1 MRRFWSRWPLAVKP
15 VLTTAAS
22 VTLAV
27 AGMTVLSLYRERQN
41 FRAQLQQQAESALD
55 VLSVA
60 AAEALA
66 EGDRAALDPLL
77 VRSVDG
83 MLLVSG
89 RVYDTEGQPI
99 ATAGQPNASD
109 PFGRL
114 PGGTEAIAYRW
125 ADDRLQAG
133 KPLAL
138 GDRDLGTVSI
148 ALSTEA
154 LSSRL
159 GAVALQGLAVAVV
172 AGLGGTA
179 IALWLSRSTTNRL
192 HQIVEAANRIAE
204 GELDR
209 PIDVQG
215 EDELATLA
223 KSFNSMTVQL
233 RNMVN
238 YLEQRAAQLQKS
250 EAKNQALLEAIP
262 DVMFRLRRD
271 GTYLDVQAAKSEQ
284 LFLSRSGFL
293 GKSLHEVLP
302 QDVADRTIYYAEEAR
317 KTGQVQVYEYQLPM
331 PVTNPETGE
340 KERQMRDFEA
350 RLVTSGEDE
359 VLTIVRDITERKQTQ
374 LALDQERQ
382 QLRQIV
388 TNAPVAMAIFNTQ
401 MRYLAYSNTWLSD
414 YKIREQSLIGRSHYD
429 VVSDLPDRWKHS
441 YERALQGRVLSQPE
455 DLWERADG
463 SKLYFNWAIQ
473 PWYKPDGKIGG
484 IVIASNPINELV
496 EAREAALET
505 ARLKS
510 EFLANMSHEIRTPM
524 NGVLGMTDL
533 LLTTELDEEQREFTE
548 TLKTSGSHLLTIIND
563 ILDISKLEAGKMRLD
578 KQPFDLHSCLNKVVD
593 LFSMQAY
600 GKGLKLQLAVSEDV
614 PEWIIGDADRLRQV
628 LINLVGNAIKFTD
641 AGGVAIRVTRDAESE
656 GKVEAIRQRRARS
669 GRISSAILESEPQTL
684 VPVRFAVRDTGIGI
698 SKSDRNKLFR
708 SFSQVDSSSTRTY
721 GGTGLG
727 LAICQQLVQLMGGE
741 IHVKSKLGAGSLF
754 WFTALFAVPT
764 EILQEK
770 KRPKTAPSLPSTA
783 PKRSRKKSPKTVP
796 PASPTPTPKKAKI
809 LVVEDTRINQKV
821 ILNQLKLL
829 GYTAECANNG
839 REAVDRLNDRDF
851 DIVLMDCQMPVLD
864 GYAATQL
871 LRQREGNDRHT
882 TIIGVTA
889 YAMRGDREKC
899 LAAGMDD
906 YLSKPVAMED
916 LQETLERWDRPK
928 RDRTASP
935 SPSTRPKTEVPEGQ
949 FIDWKH
955 LEAVTGGDRGFQKDL
970 LQSFV
975 EDTRDRLQE
984 AREALDRRDTTA
996 LASSIHQIK
1005 GTSGNVGLKSIMAV
1019 ASQLHAEV
1027 KDDRLDGV
1035 SSALDELEQLR
1046 QQVTAEVDRL
1056 R

>member
-1 MRRFWSRWPLAVKP
+1 M
-15 VLTTAAS
+15 
-22 VTLAV
+22 
-27 AGMTVLSLYRERQN
+27 
-41 FRAQLQQQAESALD
+41 
-55 VLSVA
+55 
-60 AAEALA
+60 
-66 EGDRAALDPLL
+66 
-77 VRSVDG
+77 
-83 MLLVSG
+83 
-89 RVYDTEGQPI
+89 
-99 ATAGQPNASD
+99 
-109 PFGRL
+109 
-114 PGGTEAIAYRW
+114 
-125 ADDRLQAG
+125 
-133 KPLAL
+133 
-138 GDRDLGTVSI
+138 
-148 ALSTEA
+148 
-154 LSSRL
+154 
-159 GAVALQGLAVAVV
+159 
-172 AGLGGTA
+172 
-179 IALWLSRSTTNRL
+179 
-192 HQIVEAANRIAE
+192 
-204 GELDR
+204 
-209 PIDVQG
+209 
-215 EDELATLA
+215 
-223 KSFNSMTVQL
+223 
-233 RNMVN
+233 
-238 YLEQRAAQLQKS
+238 
-250 EAKNQALLEAIP
+250 
-262 DVMFRLRRD
+262 
-271 GTYLDVQAAKSEQ
+271 
-284 LFLSRSGFL
+284 
-293 GKSLHEVLP
+293 
-302 QDVADRTIYYAEEAR
+302 
-317 KTGQVQVYEYQLPM
+317 
-331 PVTNPETGE
+331 
-340 KERQMRDFEA
+340 
-350 RLVTSGEDE
+350 
-359 VLTIVRDITERKQTQ
+359 
-374 LALDQERQ
+374 
-382 QLRQIV
+382 
-388 TNAPVAMAIFNTQ
+388 
-401 MRYLAYSNTWLSD
+401 
-414 YKIREQSLIGRSHYD
+414 
-429 VVSDLPDRWKHS
+429 
-441 YERALQGRVLSQPE
+441 
-455 DLWERADG
+455 
-463 SKLYFNWAIQ
+463 
-473 PWYKPDGKIGG
+473 
-484 IVIASNPINELV
+484 
-496 EAREAALET
+496 
-505 ARLKS
+505 
-510 EFLANMSHEIRTPM
+510 
-524 NGVLGMTDL
+524 
-533 LLTTELDEEQREFTE
+533 
-548 TLKTSGSHLLTIIND
+548 
-563 ILDISKLEAGKMRLD
+563 
-578 KQPFDLHSCLNKVVD
+578 
-593 LFSMQAY
+593 
-600 GKGLKLQLAVSEDV
+600 
-614 PEWIIGDADRLRQV
+614 
-628 LINLVGNAIKFTD
+628 
-641 AGGVAIRVTRDAESE
+641 
-656 GKVEAIRQRRARS
+656 
-669 GRISSAILESEPQTL
+669 
-684 VPVRFAVRDTGIGI
+684 RFAVRDTGIGI

-796 PASPTPTPKKAKI
+796 PVPPSPTPKKAKI

-1056 R
+1056 K